1 MGNLVDLNGNSID
14 SSERDCE
21 IGISI
26 LGSMV
31 DCKIKRE
38 ERFYSLKLHFGTM
51 TYERRIELSKFNE
64 ESCKKGWV
72 EIITQAFANHQIGA
86 DARGLAAK

>member
-1 MGNLVDLNGNSID
+1 MSNLVDLNGNVID
-14 SSERDCE
+14 QTERDCE

-31 DCKIKRE
+31 DCKIKRND
-38 ERFYSLKLHFGTM
+38 RFYSLKLHFGTM
-51 TYERRIELSKFNE
+51 TYERRIDISDFNE